1 MSTLSLSGLAA
12 VVLALGVAEPASGQL
27 LRNFP
32 PDALRGAVQITE
44 PPDVLLNGR
53 PARLA
58 PGARIR
64 GKSNMIELSGGL
76 VGARMLVNY
85 TLDLDGQVKDVWIL
99 RPEEAAVRPWP
110 TTPDEAARWTFDPVS
125 QTWSKP

>member
-12 VVLALGVAEPASGQL
+12 VALALGVAEPASAQL

-44 PPDVLLNGR
+44 PPEVLLNGR